1 MPISLHPSA
10 RYVTQ
15 SSIYD
20 CPKLGRL
27 TNRAIEKYKKL
38 GYYSNGFIDKEERKE
53 RRAQGQ
59 GTLPKRASAALRA
72 KKFMQALLE

>member
-38 GYYSNGFIDKEERKE
+38 GYYSNGFVEERKE
-53 RRAQGQ
+53 RRAQGNS
-59 GTLPKRASAALRA
+59 PKRASTALRA
-72 KKFMQALLE
+72 KKFMQTLLE